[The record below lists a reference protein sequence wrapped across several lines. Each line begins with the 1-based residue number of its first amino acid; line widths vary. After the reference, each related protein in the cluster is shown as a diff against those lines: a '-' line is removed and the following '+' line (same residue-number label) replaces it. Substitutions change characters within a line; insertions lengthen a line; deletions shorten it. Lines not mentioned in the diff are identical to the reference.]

1 MNTLFQSDGPVM
13 RVMTDIMN
21 LLILNILTLICCIP
35 VVTAGAS
42 FASLHYVLMQ
52 MVDQKEGR
60 IAGTFFKQFKGNL
73 KNATLPWLVLLAAG
87 VLLAADYRIF
97 GNEGSTRYMRIP
109 VFIGAAVI
117 GMLFVWMFPLLA
129 RFENRFSATMKNT
142 AILAAAYFPRTVLMA
157 AITFAVV
164 FVLTQVTRLLPL
176 ALFFGISLPS
186 YFCTLI
192 YKSVID
198 QMIERSSGGISAD
211 EEADNDTEV
220 SGDIGTDLRSGNE
233 IVSGDNEPGGNYGA
247 L

>member
-129 RFENRFSATMKNT
+129 RFENRFAATMKNT
-142 AILAAAYFPRTVLMA
+142 AILAAAYFPKTVLMA
-157 AITFAVV
+157 AITLAVV
-164 FVLTQVTRLLPL
+164 FVFTQVTRLLPL

-198 QMIERSSGGISAD
+198 QMVKRASDGISEEEETD
-211 EEADNDTEV
+211 EE
-220 SGDIGTDLRSGNE
+220 TDMTAGNE
-233 IVSGDNEPGGNYGA
+233 SGIEAAADTVITGGRP
-247 L
+247 